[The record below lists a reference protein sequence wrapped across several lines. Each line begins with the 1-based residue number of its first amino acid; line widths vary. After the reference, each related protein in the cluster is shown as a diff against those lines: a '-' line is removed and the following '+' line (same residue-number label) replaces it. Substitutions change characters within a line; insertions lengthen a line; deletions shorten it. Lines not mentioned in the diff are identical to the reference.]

1 MSSYNPGAMP
11 TFLSTCKVIN
21 IPPSNT
27 HLNLAE
33 LSWLPTCWLHLVSLS
48 FLEAHVLHRLLN
60 CGCTRVRTWR
70 PFACLQHS
78 VDLRTGSAPL
88 CRGLKS
94 IGGLPMTFKSLP
106 TVVQT
111 SFLPDRSK
119 CLNKTSASFSK
130 NLAHLSLFRT
140 TSSSH
145 SNISVTLVGK
155 MLLVSLMSRCLC
167 STGCTQRSQT
177 GCRLRR
183 SCSYTGACGDP
194 VTAQTSYF
202 PWRHSIGR
210 LC

>member
-94 IGGLPMTFKSLP
+94 IGGLPMTFKSLH

-111 SFLPDRSK
+111 SFLPDLPHSD
-119 CLNKTSASFSK
+119 LLLS
-130 NLAHLSLFRT
+130 LAHFICSLNIPCICLLQASCFSLLTGMPLCFCTILSMHYPSCKT
-140 TSSSH
+140 QSQCQ
-145 SNISVTLVGK
+145 
-155 MLLVSLMSRCLC
+155 SLQETFSI
-167 STGCTQRSQT
+167 
-177 GCRLRR
+177 
-183 SCSYTGACGDP
+183 
-194 VTAQTSYF
+194 F
-202 PWRHSIGR
+202 P
-210 LC
+210 